1 MALKAASRAA
11 LRPGSDASLTR
22 WKEFFEQW
30 RSPSATDQALR
41 VLSNR
46 IGDHLI
52 DHPRAGWA
60 RTAWVAARYA
70 RERAVEAVRICAVDP
85 PDFEVRFWNGVIHR
99 CEAVEVVRPGRRRGD
114 ELWHTRNRPWLYDVP
129 VSFPETDWID
139 HDEALA
145 AVDEQVM
152 RKVAKDYAEQF
163 VLVVYVNLGFVKN
176 DRAFKRGLNARTEQ
190 GEPAFQSV
198 FFLY

>member
-1 MALKAASRAA
+1 M
-11 LRPGSDASLTR
+11 
-22 WKEFFEQW
+22 
-30 RSPSATDQALR
+30 
-41 VLSNR
+41 
-46 IGDHLI
+46 
-52 DHPRAGWA
+52 
-60 RTAWVAARYA
+60 
-70 RERAVEAVRICAVDP
+70 
-85 PDFEVRFWNGVIHR
+85 
-99 CEAVEVVRPGRRRGD
+99 VRPGRRRGD